1 MSSSSLPPPVRR
13 VHMELRTGDVLVLP
27 GVELRL
33 VFKKGQAARMEVCAA
48 PDTVIKKIPAAAR
61 LVPSLPT

>member
-1 MSSSSLPPPVRR
+1 
-13 VHMELRTGDVLVLP
+13 MELRTGDVLVLP